1 MVELTW
7 NKCFLSYIIPQNKAN
22 EWGFFLCWNNWT
34 ITVGCKKKQIFFLRF
49 NYEVKFVTV
58 FNWYRR
64 KFYVKMKLWKSKKN
78 NTTTNSGPSINCVS
92 GKQSH
97 LNQNND
103 NKADTATNS
112 SSTTTSGKWFI
123 SFSSYWAL
131 FIYSLGE
138 SDFVVCSMKLTWL
151 FHA

>member
-1 MVELTW
+1 MELTW